1 MEVTE
6 STRSAW
12 TLEVTDGYFLP
23 SSARREAIQ
32 YIAERHAID
41 IDHLSAAVVDSGG
54 HDVNPIVSVVLTPNR
69 NT

>member
-12 TLEVTDGYFLP
+12 TLEVTDGYFIP
-23 SSARREAIQ
+23 SSARKKAKQ
-32 YIAERHAID
+32 KIAEDYAIAY
-41 IDHLSAAVVDSGG
+41 DHLSAAVVDHGG
-54 HDVNPIVSVVLTPNR
+54 HDVNPIVSVVLMPNR